1 MDVNASTGADN
12 PLRFG
17 SFALDVRSR
26 ELRNGAMAAVR
37 LQEQPFEILRMLLER
52 RGDVVTRDELHQ
64 RLWPRGT
71 FVDFDHSL
79 NAAVKRLRAALGDDA
94 ERPRFVET
102 LPRRG
107 YRFIGPLAE
116 DATQVQGTPVA
127 VPRVRMAVLPFTSLS
142 TGSGDGY
149 FVDGLTEEM
158 IAQLGQLFRG
168 RLGVISRSSS
178 MMFRDGGRRAR
189 DIGQALRVDYL
200 LEGSVRRDG
209 DRVRIVARLV
219 ETVGETDLWVE
230 TYDSHLNNRLLT
242 VQRDVAVRIAR
253 SLAVELLPDLQLLH
267 APRLGVEGQAG
278 GRILELTHDR
288 VVQRVQRAELRT
300 IRADLGRSGG
310 FANAGH
316 R

>member
-52 RGDVVTRDELHQ
+52 RGDVVTRDELHR

-79 NAAVKRLRAALGDDA
+79 NAAVKRLRAALGDHA

-116 DATQVQGTPVA
+116 DATQVQGMPVA
-127 VPRVRMAVLPFTSLS
+127 VPRVRMAVLPFTNLS
-142 TGSGDGY
+142 TGSGHGS

-209 DRVRIVARLV
+209 
-219 ETVGETDLWVE
+219 G
-230 TYDSHLNNRLLT
+230 
-242 VQRDVAVRIAR
+242 
-253 SLAVELLPDLQLLH
+253 
-267 APRLGVEGQAG
+267 
-278 GRILELTHDR
+278 THDG

-300 IRADLGRSGG
+300 IRAGLGRSGG

>member
-52 RGDVVTRDELHQ
+52 RGDVVTRDELHR

-116 DATQVQGTPVA
+116 DATQVQGMPVA
-127 VPRVRMAVLPFTSLS
+127 VPRVRMAVLPFTNLS
-142 TGSGDGY
+142 TGSGHGS

-200 LEGSVRRDG
+200 LEGSVRRDV

-230 TYDSHLNNRLLT
+230 TYDSRLNNRLLT
-242 VQRDVAVRIAR
+242 VQKDVAERIAR
-253 SLAVELLPDLQLLH
+253 SLAVELLPDLRLLH
-267 APRLGVEGQAG
+267 AACLGAEGQPG
-278 GRILELTHDR
+278 GRVLELAHTT
-288 VVQRVQRAELRT
+288 V
-300 IRADLGRSGG
+300 SC
-310 FANAGH
+310 NAFSAQN
-316 R
+316 